1 MPRTRIKICGIRS
14 DDDAFAAAEA
24 GADAVGFMF
33 VRASQRYIDPEAAAE
48 IVASLPPFVSSV
60 GVFMNAPIEAFMDI
74 EEQCPT
80 IHTQLH
86 GTEDDEL
93 ISQCSP
99 VIKAVR
105 YLPETIVHDIARCED
120 NDDIE
125 TILIDG
131 PSPGEGVAFNWTD
144 LVPLLERVSK
154 PVILAGGLTP
164 ENVAEAI
171 RTVRPYG
178 VDVSSGV
185 EKQRGIKDPQLIE
198 KFCEA
203 VRRADAS

>member
-24 GADAVGFMF
+24 GADAVGLMF

-125 TILIDG
+125 AILIDG

-185 EKQRGIKDPQLIE
+185 EKQRGIKDPELIE

-203 VRRADAS
+203 VRKADAS